1 MSLRRRIAIAV
12 VASVGLLPASVVT
25 ASAATGGVPFTVELT
40 GDAEVTPAGEPNQGD
55 LDGSGTA
62 HLTVNPG
69 TGEVCWTIE
78 VTRVEPIT
86 EAHIHKAPSTTNGP
100 VVVPFAPD
108 YPLAAQRSAGSWR

>member
-1 MSLRRRIAIAV
+1 VPTVKTARPSAIERLFDKLREP
-12 VASVGLLPASVVT
+12 PAGEMT
-25 ASAATGGVPFTVELT
+25 
-40 GDAEVTPAGEPNQGD
+40 GEPNQGD

-69 TGEVCWTIE
+69 TSEVCWTIE

-108 YPLAAQRSAGSWR
+108 YPLAARRSAGSWR